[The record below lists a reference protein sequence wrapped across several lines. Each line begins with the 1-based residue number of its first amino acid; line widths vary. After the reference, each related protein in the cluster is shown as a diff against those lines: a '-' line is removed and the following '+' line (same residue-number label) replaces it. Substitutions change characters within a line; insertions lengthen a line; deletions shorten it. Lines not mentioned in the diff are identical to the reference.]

1 MPWLAVGIR
10 LPQAQVILG
19 VNVER
24 DLVLGSALVRKP
36 ADEVPGDGTAKL
48 PASRLRKLLRQIS
61 HSVAYARR
69 VLIEGGDDR
78 CLGRDGDADCALGDV
93 E

>member
-24 DLVLGSALVRKP
+24 DLVLGNALVRKLAMRCP
-36 ADEVPGDGTAKL
+36 AMGPPNSQPVVCASCSGKFHTAWHML
-48 PASRLRKLLRQIS
+48 
-61 HSVAYARR
+61 
-69 VLIEGGDDR
+69 
-78 CLGRDGDADCALGDV
+78 V
-93 E
+93 EY